1 MRAYSIAACFLFCLA
16 LLLESKQVSNDADN
30 LALHAAPRI
39 SSYQQLTS

>member
-16 LLLESKQVSNDADN
+16 LLESKQVSNDADN